1 MQIESILTRFFLE
14 NISEGGDKQT
24 IIDNTETNM
33 VALRRTI
40 YLTIQS
46 SLDFEECAHKLMK
59 MELKP
64 GQEVNSRV
72 DIVAFQV
79 KCYVSQVK
87 LGDNC
92 IQNFHLVQ
100 YIVGYMVGNF
110 VLRRRIS
117 EAVRPV
123 IDYFR
128 S

>member
-64 GQEVNSRV
+64 GQEVGKNDKTVYSLFNSFKPGV
-72 DIVAFQV
+72 PFMGHMQT
-79 KCYVSQVK
+79 
-87 LGDNC
+87 
-92 IQNFHLVQ
+92 
-100 YIVGYMVGNF
+100 
-110 VLRRRIS
+110 
-117 EAVRPV
+117 E
-123 IDYFR
+123 
-128 S
+128 